1 MFCSIFGLFFHEFSF
16 ADFIL
21 YSVVHRMR
29 VFLFILLG
37 ISSSTC
43 DDTAYMVYEDIPNP
57 GPVKDTVYQMGS
69 KGGAWTDDEVTS
81 TRRRI
86 LQMIN
91 PHWQVKD
98 EMFLKKRGNNQPS
111 NIWSNKAVR
120 QFSLIING
128 KN

>member
-1 MFCSIFGLFFHEFSF
+1 
-16 ADFIL
+16 
-21 YSVVHRMR
+21 MR

-37 ISSSTC
+37 ISSSIC
-43 DDTAYMVYEDIPNP
+43 DDTAYMAYGDIPNP

-69 KGGAWTDDEVTS
+69 KGGTWTDDEVAS

-98 EMFLKKRGNNQPS
+98 EMFLKEWGNGERRS
-111 NIWSNKAVR
+111 KIWSSKAVR
-120 QFSLIING
+120 QFSLLFNENQCPLHLFRG
-128 KN
+128 L